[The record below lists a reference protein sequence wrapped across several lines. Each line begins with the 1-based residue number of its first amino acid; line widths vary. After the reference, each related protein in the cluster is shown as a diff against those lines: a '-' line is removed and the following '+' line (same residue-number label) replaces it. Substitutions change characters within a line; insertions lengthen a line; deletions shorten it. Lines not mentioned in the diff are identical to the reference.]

1 MNIAQY
7 YYGNGKDSILD
18 LPLWFQGYVLK
29 DISQT
34 FTLNC
39 ILNHALCVSH
49 GTSPFWGSTGGFPHS
64 SVSKESAFNAGN
76 PGSIPG
82 SGRSTGEGIGYS
94 LQYSWASLVAQLVKN
109 PPAMRETWVQ
119 SLGWEDPLE
128 KGKATQL
135 QYSGLANSMD
145 YIVHGVTKSRTRL
158 SNFHFHFLSGTWNSS
173 SLLST
178 QTFNNLL

>member
-1 MNIAQY
+1 MNIAQC

-18 LPLWFQGYVLK
+18 LRLWFQGYVLK

-39 ILNHALCVSH
+39 ILNQALCVSH
-49 GTSPFWGSTGGFPHS
+49 GTSPFWGPTGGFPHS
-64 SVSKESAFNAGN
+64 SVGKESAFNAGN

-82 SGRSTGEGIGYS
+82 WGRSTGEGIGYA

-109 PPAMRETWVQ
+109 LPAMRETWVQ

-128 KGKATQL
+128 KGKVTHSSILAWRTPWTV
-135 QYSGLANSMD
+135 YSMGSQRVGRD
-145 YIVHGVTKSRTRL
+145 
-158 SNFHFHFLSGTWNSS
+158 
-173 SLLST
+173 
-178 QTFNNLL
+178 